1 MGQISDIFGQQ
12 TANNENFQKILFEPS
27 SGTKM
32 TPKGTKMTPKV
43 RGATKMCR

>member
-1 MGQISDIFGQQ
+1 MGQIWDFFGQQ

-32 TPKGTKMTPKV
+32 TPKV